1 MAEHI
6 HGPLYYERMGRTGPV
21 IAFIHPNPMDQSCWI
36 FQMAHLSTW
45 YRCIAIDIPGYG
57 RSPKADAGLTMTDM
71 AEACWEAI
79 DDALP
84 GEKAILV
91 GCSVGSSLAPH
102 MYHQR
107 PDKTAALV
115 LSGTGYNP
123 NKEFTKGRI
132 DNYTANGIDYR
143 WAYTFEDL
151 SAAFRTTPMA
161 HFFANLF
168 TERNQHADV
177 ETIIHQFKALAQPY
191 PEGHHERIACPT
203 IILDRQR
210 GQQPST
216 RLRAPGAHTQ
226 LRVENSA
233 GSRPRL
239 PDRAA
244 LAFRSLHDRISR
256 QARPVSRSP

>member
-1 MAEHI
+1 MAQHI

-84 GEKAILV
+84 GEKATLV
-91 GCSVGSSLAPH
+91 GCSVGSSLAPQ

-132 DNYTANGIDYR
+132 DNYTANGIATCR
-143 WAYTFEDL
+143 R
-151 SAAFRTTPMA
+151 S
-161 HFFANLF
+161 
-168 TERNQHADV
+168 
-177 ETIIHQFKALAQPY
+177 
-191 PEGHHERIACPT
+191 
-203 IILDRQR
+203 
-210 GQQPST
+210 ST
-216 RLRAPGAHTQ
+216 SSKR
-226 LRVENSA
+226 
-233 GSRPRL
+233 
-239 PDRAA
+239 
-244 LAFRSLHDRISR
+244 
-256 QARPVSRSP
+256 SRSPIRRAIMSASPVRRSS